1 MNLPIREQLLNGV
14 GAGGEREQEGLS
26 GEAALG
32 GEFQHEL
39 GEHDAAGV
47 VGEERTGE
55 RGDDADA
62 AQQVAAA
69 LAPPGACPGPS
80 TFRRP

>member
-1 MNLPIREQLLNGV
+1 MNLPIREQLLDGV

-32 GEFQHEL
+32 GEFQH
-39 GEHDAAGV
+39 DAAGV
-47 VGEERTGE
+47 VGEECTGE